1 MCEDPRKTLD
11 REGQRLGE
19 LGKNAER
26 QFQNVNSGS
35 AMAFSGKWDNIGR
48 TLLDVGITGSGVG
61 FFVNPSDVDNAT
73 GSVTAAER
81 KMTTERLKS
90 EREAATVAE
99 ATRVAEAQSL
109 TDQVKS
115 LIRGVTENQKRTPGR
130 AVSLL
135 NSSTYTNS
143 LLGS

>member
-1 MCEDPRKTLD
+1 MCEDPRKALD

-61 FFVNPSDVDNAT
+61 FFVNPDDVDNAT
-73 GSVTAAER
+73 GSVTAAQR
-81 KMTTERLKS
+81 KITTEREKS
-90 EREAATVAE
+90 EQDALNVAE
-99 ATRVAEAQSL
+99 ATRVAE
-109 TDQVKS
+109 VKS
-115 LIRGVTENQKRTPGR
+115 LNDQIKSLLRGVTENQKRAPGR

-135 NSSTYTNS
+135 NSATYNNS
-143 LLGS
+143 LLG